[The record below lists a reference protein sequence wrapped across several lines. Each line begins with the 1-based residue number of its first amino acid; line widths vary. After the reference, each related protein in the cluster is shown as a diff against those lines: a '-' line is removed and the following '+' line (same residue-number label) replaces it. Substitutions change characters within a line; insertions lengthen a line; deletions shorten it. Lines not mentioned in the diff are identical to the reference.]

1 MLDKKRVV
9 LSYVLFFSIFIGLIY
24 FIYLEN
30 GGYKDSSPKS
40 YSVYIDEESQ
50 TFRDEKGRRV
60 YVIEKNGQIYLPL
73 SGIGDYLNYTVE
85 IVEDKIVLHKKDVE
99 ESLLNIKSQDILTE
113 NMFSNDDIYS
123 YDRTIFI
130 VWASWCPDCEAL
142 LREISENY
150 LEFEKNNIQ
159 LVGIPIFTDEIG
171 KEETIS
177 KIKSYNLQFKNIL
190 VTDEINSVF
199 LTNLENIPAVYIA
212 DNKGRI
218 LGKSE
223 ETNIL
228 YENIIELLDV
238 IQDCNEC

>member
-1 MLDKKRVV
+1 M
-9 LSYVLFFSIFIGLIY
+9 
-24 FIYLEN
+24 
-30 GGYKDSSPKS
+30 
-40 YSVYIDEESQ
+40 
-50 TFRDEKGRRV
+50 
-60 YVIEKNGQIYLPL
+60 
-73 SGIGDYLNYTVE
+73 
-85 IVEDKIVLHKKDVE
+85 
-99 ESLLNIKSQDILTE
+99 NIKSQDILTE

-130 VWASWCPDCEAL
+130 VWTSWCPDCEVL
-142 LREISENY
+142 LKGISENY
-150 LEFEKNNIQ
+150 SEFEENGIQ
-159 LVGIPIFTDEIG
+159 LVGIPIFSDEDG
-171 KEETIS
+171 KEEAIS

-199 LTNLENIPAVYIA
+199 LTSLENIPAVYIA